1 VIPSLICVDLARS
14 THSVTFMCRVIFNL
28 GPSPVF
34 FFKKKLVVCIGTI
47 PCVLAN
53 NSKAWSV
60 LYRVASHSGG
70 TAASTNGSDER
81 EQARGAGGPLP
92 FLFLFRLVRSILV
105 LPSLF
110 FESEVPKRTSG
121 RGRGQQAAALT
132 LTRSARSTHP
142 HQPPRQAVTLPAPG
156 LARLSSVK

>member
-1 VIPSLICVDLARS
+1 
-14 THSVTFMCRVIFNL
+14 M
-28 GPSPVF
+28 
-34 FFKKKLVVCIGTI
+34 VVCIGTI

-81 EQARGAGGPLP
+81 EQARGAGGPPP

-105 LPSLF
+105 LPSPF
-110 FESEVPKRTSG
+110 FESEA
-121 RGRGQQAAALT
+121 AAALT
-132 LTRSARSTHP
+132 LTRSARSTPGRHS
-142 HQPPRQAVTLPAPG
+142 PRSRVGP
-156 LARLSSVK
+156 SVKVSSEDLEPDAKGRRRAGSVPATDRREEQARAATQAPAVFSGCRDGWGMRFTAPDPDSDK